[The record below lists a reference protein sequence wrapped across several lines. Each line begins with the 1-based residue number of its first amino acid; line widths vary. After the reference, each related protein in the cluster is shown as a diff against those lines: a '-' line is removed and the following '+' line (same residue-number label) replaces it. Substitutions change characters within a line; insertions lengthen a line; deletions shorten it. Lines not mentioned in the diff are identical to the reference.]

1 MTPFLCAGQQQTKKK
16 LEYERRWREGERR
29 ILISKPSVFGY
40 GMNWQ
45 HCCREIFVGL
55 SDSFEA
61 YYQAVRR
68 CWRYGQT
75 QSVDVYIVISEAE
88 GAVKSN
94 IERKQRDAIRL
105 TQELVKY
112 TKDIL
117 SAEVRR
123 TTRITE
129 TYFAKERMNVPSW
142 LKIS

>member
-1 MTPFLCAGQQQTKKK
+1 
-16 LEYERRWREGERR
+16 
-29 ILISKPSVFGY
+29 
-40 GMNWQ
+40 MNWQ
-45 HCCREIFVGL
+45 HCRREIFVGL

-123 TTRITE
+123 TTRIKE

>member
-1 MTPFLCAGQQQTKKK
+1 M
-16 LEYERRWREGERR
+16 
-29 ILISKPSVFGY
+29 
-40 GMNWQ
+40 
-45 HCCREIFVGL
+45 
-55 SDSFEA
+55 
-61 YYQAVRR
+61 
-68 CWRYGQT
+68 
-75 QSVDVYIVISEAE
+75 
-88 GAVKSN
+88 KSN